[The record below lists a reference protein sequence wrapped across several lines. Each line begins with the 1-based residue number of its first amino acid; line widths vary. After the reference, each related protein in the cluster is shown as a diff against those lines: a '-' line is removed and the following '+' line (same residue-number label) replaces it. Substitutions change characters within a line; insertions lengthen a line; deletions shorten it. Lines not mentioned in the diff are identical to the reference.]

1 MEFPIIYSDSLL
13 YPDNEDGI
21 TVRVGLSS
29 GEFDAEVFAKVDTGS
44 AVCLFSREIG
54 LQLGLDIEQGIPI
67 RLRSLTGTLDA
78 FGHEVNL
85 HTGTLTFHIIVY
97 FAKDPGLPRNFLG
110 RQGWL
115 RNIRLGI
122 VDYENVIY
130 LARYM

>member
-1 MEFPIIYSDSLL
+1 MP

-67 RLRSLTGTLDA
+67 RLGSLTGTLDA
-78 FGHEVNL
+78 FGHEVSL
-85 HTGTLTFHIIVY
+85 HI
-97 FAKDPGLPRNFLG
+97 
-110 RQGWL
+110 
-115 RNIRLGI
+115 
-122 VDYENVIY
+122 
-130 LARYM
+130 